1 MITPFNEVQYN
12 TELFVPA
19 NWTFW
24 YIVNEDTDTQTHTLL
39 LLIYIINSQIY
50 MLKKCNYL
58 IEFETLTLHSFL
70 SLI

>member
-1 MITPFNEVQYN
+1 MMTPFNAVQYN

-50 MLKKCNYL
+50 MLKKM
-58 IEFETLTLHSFL
+58 
-70 SLI
+70 